1 MYGYTGTLRANNQ
14 GMSGQA
20 GKAKETTVDTMEEE
34 AEEDTLSRRQR
45 MKEEGWNRSGCGNS

>member
-1 MYGYTGTLRANNQ
+1 
-14 GMSGQA
+14 MSGQA